1 MKKQITLLLLLIASI
16 LQAQD
21 QKQSYSFSLDQAI
34 AHALENNYSAI
45 NANRDIAI
53 SKQKK
58 RETTAMGLPQVN
70 ASVDYQNFLK
80 QPITLADFNQDGINE
95 EFVFG
100 TKQNMNAKAT
110 LSQLLFDGSYIVA
123 LQASK
128 TYLKYYVNAKQKTI
142 PKSGKW

>member
-1 MKKQITLLLLLIASI
+1 MKNKISLILLLFVGM

-34 AHALENNYSAI
+34 AHALKNNYSAI
-45 NANRDIAI
+45 NADRDIAI

-58 RETTAMGLPQVN
+58 RETTAMGLPQIN
-70 ASVDYQNFLK
+70 AGVDYQNFLK

-100 TKQNMNAKAT
+100 TKQNSHANIPTVNFTAMLILT
-110 LSQLLFDGSYIVA
+110 MRLWIEGLLASA
-123 LQASK
+123 LRGAQ
-128 TYLKYYVNAKQKTI
+128 
-142 PKSGKW
+142 P